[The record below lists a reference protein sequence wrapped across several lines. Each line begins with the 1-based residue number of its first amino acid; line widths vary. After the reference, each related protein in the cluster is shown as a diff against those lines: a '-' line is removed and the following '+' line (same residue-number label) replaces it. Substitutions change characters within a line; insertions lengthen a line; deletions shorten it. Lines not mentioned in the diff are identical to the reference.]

1 MQTALLV
8 FAKQPIPG
16 AVKTRL
22 TTLLTSEEA
31 ADLYTAFLK
40 DALAQYATLGA
51 DIRLYVAPPGNIPP
65 EWLPE
70 SVRVF
75 HQKGKG
81 LGERMLFAFLETFKA
96 GYERIAIIGTDHPTL
111 PTTFLE
117 MAFEALKDRY
127 SMVIGP
133 TDDGGYYLLGMNEW
147 YPEVFENMTYSH
159 PDVFEQTLGRME
171 ETDATVTILP
181 EWYDVDLPNDLSRL
195 ITDMAESPTQIAQ
208 NTRQFVKILT
218 NRYPQLHYPIGK

>member
-1 MQTALLV
+1 LQTALLV

-22 TTLLTSEEA
+22 TTLLTPEEA
-31 ADLYTAFLK
+31 AGLYTAFLK
-40 DALAQYATLGA
+40 DALAQYATLGT
-51 DIRLYVAPPGNIPP
+51 DIRLYLAPPGDIPP

-70 SVRVF
+70 RARVF
-75 HQKGKG
+75 HQNGND

-96 GYERIAIIGTDHPTL
+96 GYERIVIIGTDHPTL
-111 PTTFLE
+111 PTMFLE
-117 MAFEALKDRY
+117 MAFDALKERY
-127 SMVIGP
+127 GMVIGP

-159 PDVFEQTLGRME
+159 PEVFQQTLDRME
-171 ETDATVTILP
+171 ETNATITILP
-181 EWYDVDLPNDLSRL
+181 EWYDVDLPKDLSRL
-195 ITDMAESPTQIAQ
+195 IADLAESPPMIAQ

-218 NRYPQLHYPIGK
+218 KRYPQLHYPIGK